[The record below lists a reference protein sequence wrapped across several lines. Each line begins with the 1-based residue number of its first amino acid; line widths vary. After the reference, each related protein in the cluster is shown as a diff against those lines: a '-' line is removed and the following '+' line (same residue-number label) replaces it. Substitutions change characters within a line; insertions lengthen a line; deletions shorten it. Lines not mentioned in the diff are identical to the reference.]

1 MPTVLPYF
9 FSDSLRSRFTQDIH
23 DAVGSS
29 RISSEDGKWLQL
41 LVGVSVEP
49 NSDAPLPRADRLII
63 GDNSPANAE
72 LAGALLISD
81 PTPGVA
87 PVFLSTL
94 TFGVERFESR
104 TSLLRGCRQNKV
116 SCLSF
121 AYTALHHA

>member
-1 MPTVLPYF
+1 MSDEGYSKETAHANSTSLF

-49 NSDAPLPRADRLII
+49 NSDAPRPRADRLII
-63 GDNSPANAE
+63 GDNSPDNAE

-87 PVFLSTL
+87 PVF
-94 TFGVERFESR
+94 EYPD
-104 TSLLRGCRQNKV
+104 LRG
-116 SCLSF
+116 
-121 AYTALHHA
+121 